1 MCFVLFLNLSSSQ
14 HISLTRFP
22 YAHSRTCVH
31 PTSQQVNFSRYFR
44 RRRPGKLT
52 SPFHVTAPKAKGKVG
67 TGARSL
73 TTAAAPPKSANPIET
88 GGFGEATKTT
98 RRKMPGSAGG
108 EGKEDDVHRK
118 QLVAFYAQHNPA
130 KLKNVDTLLAK
141 HKGEEST
148 LFAILQDRYV
158 KEKTSTAE
166 DAVGGGDG
174 ESGEKKDGEEMEAAT
189 PMTMCKTT
197 GNTV

>member
-1 MCFVLFLNLSSSQ
+1 M
-14 HISLTRFP
+14 
-22 YAHSRTCVH
+22 
-31 PTSQQVNFSRYFR
+31 NFSRYFR

-52 SPFHVTAPKAKGKVG
+52 SPFHVTAPKAKATATVKAKAKAG
-67 TGARSL
+67 TGAKGGARSN
-73 TTAAAPPKSANPIET
+73 TTAAAPSKSADPIET

-98 RRKMPGSAGG
+98 RRKMPGSTGG

-158 KEKTSTAE
+158 KEKTSTAKL

-189 PMTMCKTT
+189 TMTMCKTT